1 MVIFNSY
8 VSLPEGIM
16 HFYGLHS
23 QDLQPRK
30 NPATQVASNFDFA
43 PSLREARF
51 SGPPSTIPMEWL
63 LVPAHLWSFMANLWM
78 FEVILGIFRDG
89 SFLAIV

>member
-8 VSLPEGIM
+8 VSLPEDIM

-30 NPATQVASNFDFA
+30 NRVATQVASGFDFA

-51 SGPPSTIPMEWL
+51 SGPP
-63 LVPAHLWSFMANLWM
+63 
-78 FEVILGIFRDG
+78 
-89 SFLAIV
+89 

>member
-51 SGPPSTIPMEWL
+51 SGPPSTIPME
-63 LVPAHLWSFMANLWM
+63 
-78 FEVILGIFRDG
+78 
-89 SFLAIV
+89 